1 MWTGGA
7 EHLARLHRTH
17 DHQRERLGNVVAPV
31 EGEQGLS
38 IELLDDVGGAQHG
51 AAVRVAVEHHAIEL
65 SRQVPSRCVFAPP
78 HFLDDDFLLE
88 LQLGLVEGRIDA
100 DVGEHLDR
108 GSGARRRQHRVIEGE
123 VERGSGVHAP
133 ADALDVAVDEA
144 PRASR
149 GPLEQHVL
157 EIVRQTKL
165 RRGLV
170 PTPGTHPQL
179 DCNDFTGGV
188 LLNEDAHPV
197 MQHVSR
203 GRLDRGR
210 RFGAAGDRAAGE
222 DQPAQPERQENSR
235 YPEHIGCQA
244 TTAESPGRMPHPQST
259 RYRAQRH
266 PMTLTIPNK

>member
-1 MWTGGA
+1 
-7 EHLARLHRTH
+7 
-17 DHQRERLGNVVAPV
+17 
-31 EGEQGLS
+31 
-38 IELLDDVGGAQHG
+38 
-51 AAVRVAVEHHAIEL
+51 
-65 SRQVPSRCVFAPP
+65 
-78 HFLDDDFLLE
+78 
-88 LQLGLVEGRIDA
+88 
-100 DVGEHLDR
+100 
-108 GSGARRRQHRVIEGE
+108 VIEGE

-179 DCNDFTGGV
+179 DGNDFTGGV
-188 LLNEDAHPV
+188 FLNEDADTIV
-197 MQHVSR
+197 QHVSR

-210 RFGAAGDRAAGE
+210 RFGATGDRTAYE
-222 DQPAQPERQENSR
+222 DQPAQPERQQNAR

-244 TTAESPGRMPHPQST
+244 TTAQPTGRMPHLRSR

-266 PMTLTIPNK
+266 LAAPAIPNK